1 MNRSIIKNQMT
12 RSFLLI
18 ILLLWAFGLKAQ
30 TKIMVMEIK
39 SEIDTRTTRYV
50 ELALQRAKESKAD
63 VVLLEMNTYGGG
75 ATDAVDIVQ
84 MLLKFEK
91 PVWVYINT
99 NAASAGALISIAC
112 DSIYMAGGSNIG
124 AATVVD
130 GEGIKAIDKYQSYMR
145 SVMRSTAEENHRDTT
160 IAQGMVEEDFAIP
173 GIKKVGQVITF
184 STSEAIKYGFCEGK
198 VESIQDILKKNN
210 ITNYTIERFELGAI
224 EKIIAFFLNPYLS
237 GLLIMLIL
245 AGIYFEMQTPGM
257 GFAGAV
263 ALVALLL
270 YLVPYY
276 LNGLAT
282 NWEILALLIGFALL
296 AAEIFVIP
304 GFGVAGISG
313 IIVVIASL
321 ILIMVNND
329 AFDFEYV
336 PKSSLMAALLVSMGG
351 LLGGVLLFFLV
362 GNKLLDNKHFRKI
375 ALSNTQD
382 SKDGYTST
390 VILESMNGKTGIAH
404 TVLRPSGKVLID
416 GQFYD
421 AYSRGEYID
430 KGEAIEVVA
439 HETTSLK
446 VKKIQA

>member
-1 MNRSIIKNQMT
+1 MI
-12 RSFLLI
+12 RSFLIVSFLF
-18 ILLLWAFGLKAQ
+18 LSFSLMAQ
-30 TKIMVMEIK
+30 TKVMVMEIK
-39 SEIDTRTTRYV
+39 TEIDTRTSRYV
-50 ELALQRAKESKAD
+50 KLALEEAANTKAD

-75 ATDAVDIVQ
+75 VTDAVDIVQ

-112 DSIYMAGGSNIG
+112 DSIYMSGGSSIG

-160 IAQGMVEEDFAIP
+160 IAQGMVEENFAIP
-173 GIKKVGQVITF
+173 GLKKVGQVITF

-198 VESIQDILKKNN
+198 AESIEEILKKNK
-210 ITNYTIERFELGAI
+210 ITNYTITRFELGTV
-224 EKIIAFFLNPYLS
+224 EKVIAFFLNPYLS

-245 AGIYFEMQTPGM
+245 AGIYFEMQAPGL

-263 ALVALLL
+263 ALIALLL
-270 YLVPYY
+270 YLIPYY

-282 NWEILALLIGFALL
+282 NWEILVLLLGFALL

-313 IIVVIASL
+313 IILVLVSL
-321 ILIMVNND
+321 VLIMVNND
-329 AFDFEYV
+329 VFDFGFV
-336 PKSSLMAALLVSMGG
+336 PESSLMAALLVSMGG
-351 LLGGVLLFFLV
+351 LLGGVVLFFLV

-375 ALSNTQD
+375 ALANTQD
-382 SKDGYTST
+382 SKDGYVATT
-390 VILESMNGKTGIAH
+390 ITDSMNGKTGIAH
-404 TVLRPSGKVLID
+404 TVLRPSGKVLIE